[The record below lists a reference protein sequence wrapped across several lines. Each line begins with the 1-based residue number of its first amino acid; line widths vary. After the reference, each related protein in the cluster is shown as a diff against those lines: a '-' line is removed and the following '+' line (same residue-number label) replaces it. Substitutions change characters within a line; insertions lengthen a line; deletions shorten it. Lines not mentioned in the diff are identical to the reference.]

1 MRHGVRG
8 KRKKV
13 MAKLSMIEV
22 MSLEIVNYAFEMQGY
37 FYSTFTTFRRACENS
52 FFFLFFRYVERKILF
67 LMMK

>member
-37 FYSTFTTFRRACENS
+37 FYNTFTTFRRACENS
-52 FFFLFFRYVERKILF
+52 FFFFFLDMLKEKF
-67 LMMK
+67 CF